1 MASGINVK
9 MGVTGVAQFKQSMK
23 ESQAAVKNLDQ
34 QLKLNEA
41 QLKLTGNE
49 ELALENKTA
58 LLTKQIEE
66 QKNVVKQANSALEAM
81 QRNGVSRTSV
91 EFQKMQQQVYKAST
105 DLMTMQNELQNVG
118 ESGEEA
124 QSGVSHMNQALQR
137 IGTNVSFQSVTE
149 GIEKITGTLEK
160 AATAA
165 WNLGKKIVQA
175 TLGGASWA
183 DELQTE
189 ADAWKIPAEEL
200 YRMRETARIIDTDA
214 ETILQARDKLKK
226 GREESSK
233 EFMGSLAYLHIDP
246 NGMKDIDLFWK
257 AGEAIAALGEEEDK
271 VHYAQTL
278 FGKSWRELIPLFS
291 AGREEYE
298 KTFAAWDWIGDEQME
313 KLTTLDDK
321 YQELQSEW
329 QSVQLQFQAQMA
341 EVLTP
346 VMETLTGL
354 LKEFNTYLQSED
366 GQQML
371 ASLGEAI
378 SGLFEDI
385 TQIDPAEVIGKITE
399 AIEGLKKGFQW
410 IKDNKDT
417 VVKAIEGIAAA
428 FGLMK
433 LTSLAANIGRI
444 VTGLKGLPFF
454 GGGNGTQGNPLDETT
469 AGRPGGSYSNPT
481 QTTQSGGFFVGVGNA
496 LNSILSNGAAAI
508 TANGGM
514 NAIAML
520 PYVIQD
526 FTTFGQTL
534 FHGGT
539 VGEAFENSWET
550 IKASASEGL
559 QNFTDYFSKDLQ
571 SGMWGIIGV
580 KDAEDLEWKMEH
592 GAENAQRAIFGSGD
606 QFQYVPTEEDLA
618 RAALR
623 LAEAERKENAQPMER
638 MTQVAGEMSA
648 TISPMTESSNN
659 MTAAANSLMDL
670 PAMIQTAVVNGIS
683 NISIIIDAAG
693 IDAMQ
698 PRLAGG
704 FSNKLVQMTK

>member
-81 QRNGVSRTSV
+81 QRNGVSKTSV

-105 DLMTMQNELQNVG
+105 DLMTMQAELQNVG
-118 ESGEEA
+118 ESGEDA

-175 TLGGASWA
+175 TLGGAAWA

-189 ADAWKIPAEEL
+189 ADVWQIPAEEL

-226 GREESSK
+226 GREESGK

-246 NGMKDIDLFWK
+246 NGMSDIDLFWK
-257 AGEAIAALGEEEDK
+257 AGEAIAALGKEEDK

-378 SGLFEDI
+378 SSLFEDL
-385 TQIDPAEVIGKITE
+385 TNIDPATVINGIKDAIDGVKSGLEWIKNNKDAIKTAIEAIAIAWGGMKLAGLALNVGKIVNGFKQLGWIGGGGAET
-399 AIEGLKKGFQW
+399 AATPAATSAAGSSTGGGFLGGL
-410 IKDNKDT
+410 INT
-417 VVKAIEGIAAA
+417 I
-428 FGLMK
+428 
-433 LTSLAANIGRI
+433 TLAAGADAVWKATDGRI
-444 VTGLKGLPFF
+444 KELNREFNEK
-454 GGGNGTQGNPLDETT
+454 T
-469 AGRPGGSYSNPT
+469 AGMTP
-481 QTTQSGGFFVGVGNA
+481 
-496 LNSILSNGAAAI
+496 IEAA
-508 TANGGM
+508 
-514 NAIAML
+514 
-520 PYVIQD
+520 D
-526 FTTFGQTL
+526 FAL
-534 FHGGT
+534 FHDLGITREELNHWGDSHENEDPMSWT
-539 VGEAFENSWET
+539 GHGHSFGEPEPEPESWLPA
-550 IKASASEGL
+550 ISP
-559 QNFTDYFSKDLQ
+559 F
-571 SGMWGIIGV
+571 
-580 KDAEDLEWKMEH
+580 
-592 GAENAQRAIFGSGD
+592 AENLQD
-606 QFQYVPTEEDLA
+606 YY
-618 RAALR
+618 
-623 LAEAERKENAQPMER
+623 AEPMDR
-638 MTQVAGEMSA
+638 MTEVASTQNDILPGVQQ
-648 TISPMTESSNN
+648 SSEN
-659 MTAAANSLMDL
+659 MTAAATALMDL
-670 PAMIQTAVVNGIS
+670 PGLIQTAIASGMS
-683 NISIIIDAAG
+683 AISIIIDASG

-698 PRLAGG
+698 PRIAGG
-704 FSNKLVQMTK
+704 ISDKLVQMTK

>member
-9 MGVTGVAQFKQSMK
+9 MGVTGVAQFKQGMK

-41 QLKLTGNE
+41 QLKLNGNE
-49 ELALENKTA
+49 ELALKNKTE

-66 QKNVVKQANSALEAM
+66 QKNVVKQAQSALEAM

-91 EFQKMQQQVYKAST
+91 EFQKMQQSVYKAST

-118 ESGEEA
+118 ESGEDA

-149 GIEKITGTLEK
+149 GIEKITGTLER

-175 TLGGASWA
+175 TLGGAAWA
-183 DELQTE
+183 DELATE
-189 ADAWKIPAEEL
+189 AAVWQMSPEEL

-214 ETILQARDKLKK
+214 ETILSARDKLKK

-246 NGMKDIDLFWK
+246 NGMSDVDLFWK
-257 AGEAIAALGEEEDK
+257 AGEAIAALGKEEDK

-291 AGREEYE
+291 AGREEYQ
-298 KTFAAWDWIGDEQME
+298 KTYEAWDWIGDEQLE

-385 TQIDPAEVIGKITE
+385 TKIEPAEIIGKITE
-399 AIEGLKKGFQW
+399 AVNGLKDGFKW

-444 VTGLKGLPFF
+444 VSGLRGLF
-454 GGGNGTQGNPLDETT
+454 GGKGGTQGNPIDVTT
-469 AGRPGGSYSNPT
+469 AGRPGGSYSNPVP
-481 QTTQSGGFFVGVGNA
+481 TTQSGGPLVG
-496 LNSILSNGAAAI
+496 LSNWTTGFFSKAASAI
-508 TANGGM
+508 TTYDPTGLL
-514 NAIAML
+514 AML
-520 PYVIQD
+520 PTAIGD
-526 FTTFGQTL
+526 MTTLGRTL
-534 FHGGT
+534 RDGGT
-539 VGEAFENSWET
+539 IGEAVENSWET

-606 QFQYVPTEEDLA
+606 QFQYVPTEEGLA

-623 LAEAERKENAQPMER
+623 LVEAERKENTQPMER

-704 FSNKLVQMTK
+704 FNNKLVQMTK

>member
-9 MGVTGVAQFKQSMK
+9 MGVTGVAQFKQGMK

-49 ELALENKTA
+49 ELALQNKTA

-81 QRNGVSRTSV
+81 QRNGVSKTSV

-105 DLMTMQNELQNVG
+105 DLMTMQAELQNVG
-118 ESGEEA
+118 ESGEDA

-175 TLGGASWA
+175 TLGGAAWA

-189 ADAWKIPAEEL
+189 ADVWQIPAEKL

-214 ETILQARDKLKK
+214 ETILQAQDKLKK
-226 GREESSK
+226 GREESGK

-246 NGMKDIDLFWK
+246 NGMSDIDLFWK
-257 AGEAIAALGEEEDK
+257 AGEAIAALGKEEDK

-298 KTFAAWDWIGDEQME
+298 KTFAAWDWIGDEQMT

-321 YQELQSEW
+321 FQEFQSEL

-385 TQIDPAEVIGKITE
+385 TKIDPATVIGKITE
-399 AIEGLKKGFQW
+399 AINGLKDGFEW
-410 IKDNKDT
+410 IKNNKDT

-444 VTGLKGLPFF
+444 VSGLRGLF
-454 GGGNGTQGNPLDETT
+454 GGKGGTQGNPIDVTT
-469 AGRPGGSYSNPT
+469 AGRPGGSYSNPVP
-481 QTTQSGGFFVGVGNA
+481 TTQSGGPMAAASNWVTGFFSKA
-496 LNSILSNGAAAI
+496 GAAL
-508 TANGGM
+508 TMYDPTGLT
-514 NAIAML
+514 AML
-520 PYVIQD
+520 PYVFQD
-526 FTTFGQTL
+526 FTTLGHTL
-534 FHGGT
+534 ANGGSL
-539 VGEAFENSWET
+539 GEALEASGKT
-550 IKASASEGL
+550 IEASFNQAVK
-559 QNFTDYFSKDLQ
+559 NWTDYPKQLFDSLHNFNGYLSQ
-571 SGMWGIIGV
+571 QIWGNY
-580 KDAEDLEWKMEH
+580 DSSWMPETNPF
-592 GAENAQRAIFGSGD
+592 AENLQD
-606 QFQYVPTEEDLA
+606 YYYE
-618 RAALR
+618 
-623 LAEAERKENAQPMER
+623 PMER
-638 MTQVAGEMSA
+638 MTEVASTQNDILPGVQQ
-648 TISPMTESSNN
+648 SSEN
-659 MTAAANSLMDL
+659 MTAAATAMMDL
-670 PAMIQTAVVNGIS
+670 PGLIQTAVVNGMSSVTIV
-683 NISIIIDAAG
+683 IDAAG

-698 PRLAGG
+698 PRIAGG
-704 FSNKLVQMTK
+704 ISDKLVQMTK

>member
-1 MASGINVK
+1 MASGISVK
-9 MGVTGVAQFKQSMK
+9 MGVTGVAQFKQGMK

-41 QLKLTGNE
+41 QLKLNGNE
-49 ELALENKTA
+49 ELALKNKTE

-66 QKNVVKQANSALEAM
+66 QKNVVKQAQSALEAM

-175 TLGGASWA
+175 TLGGAAWA

-189 ADAWKIPAEEL
+189 ADVWQIPAEKL

-214 ETILQARDKLKK
+214 ETILQAQDKLKK
-226 GREESSK
+226 GREESGK

-246 NGMKDIDLFWK
+246 NGMSDIDLFWK
-257 AGEAIAALGEEEDK
+257 AGEAIAALGKEEDK

-298 KTFAAWDWIGDEQME
+298 KTYEAWDWIGDEQLE

-321 YQELQSEW
+321 LQEFQSEL

-385 TQIDPAEVIGKITE
+385 TKIDPETVINGIKDAINGVKKGLDWIKRNKDGIKTAIE
-399 AIEGLKKGFQW
+399 AI
-410 IKDNKDT
+410 
-417 VVKAIEGIAAA
+417 GIA
-428 FGLMK
+428 FGTLK
-433 LTSLAANIGRI
+433 LASLAGNIGRI
-444 VTGLKGLPFF
+444 VTGLRGLF
-454 GGGNGTQGNPLDETT
+454 GGGGGSQGNPLDITT
-469 AGRPGGSYSNPT
+469 AGRPGGSYSNPVP
-481 QTTQSGGFFVGVGNA
+481 TTQSGGFFVGVGNA

-514 NAIAML
+514 NALAML

-539 VGEAFENSWET
+539 VGEAVGNSWET

-606 QFQYVPTEEDLA
+606 QFQYVPTEEGLA

-623 LAEAERKENAQPMER
+623 LLEAERKENAQPMER

>member
-1 MASGINVK
+1 MASGISVK
-9 MGVTGVAQFKQSMK
+9 MGVTGVAQFKQGMK

-49 ELALENKTA
+49 ELALQNKTA

-81 QRNGVSRTSV
+81 QRNGVSKTSV

-105 DLMTMQNELQNVG
+105 DLMTMQAELQNVG
-118 ESGEEA
+118 ESGEDA

-175 TLGGASWA
+175 TLGGAAWA

-189 ADAWKIPAEEL
+189 ADVWQIPAEEL

-226 GREESSK
+226 GREESGK

-246 NGMKDIDLFWK
+246 NGMSDIDLFWK
-257 AGEAIAALGEEEDK
+257 AGEAIAALGKEEDK

-298 KTFAAWDWIGDEQME
+298 KTFAAWDWIGDEQMT
-313 KLTTLDDK
+313 KLTTMDDK
-321 YQELQSEW
+321 LQEFQSEL

-385 TQIDPAEVIGKITE
+385 TKIDPATVIGKITE
-399 AIEGLKKGFQW
+399 AINGLKDGFKW
-410 IKDNKDT
+410 IKNNKDT

-444 VTGLKGLPFF
+444 VSGLRSLF
-454 GGGNGTQGNPLDETT
+454 GGKGGTQGNPMDVTT
-469 AGRPGGSYSNPT
+469 AGRPGGSYSNPVPT
-481 QTTQSGGFFVGVGNA
+481 KQSGGALVGASNWVTGV
-496 LNSILSNGAAAI
+496 LSKAAAAI
-508 TANGGM
+508 TMYDPTGLT
-514 NAIAML
+514 AML
-520 PYVIQD
+520 PMAIGD
-526 FTTFGQTL
+526 MTSFGRTL
-534 FHGGT
+534 RDGGSL
-539 VGEAFENSWET
+539 GEALENSG
-550 IKASASEGL
+550 KAIEASFN
-559 QNFTDYFSKDLQ
+559 QAVKNWTDYPKQLFDSLHNFNGYLSQ
-571 SGMWGIIGV
+571 QIWGNY
-580 KDAEDLEWKMEH
+580 DSSWMPETSPF
-592 GAENAQRAIFGSGD
+592 AENLQD
-606 QFQYVPTEEDLA
+606 YYYE
-618 RAALR
+618 
-623 LAEAERKENAQPMER
+623 PMER
-638 MTQVAGEMSA
+638 MTEVASTQNDILPGVQQ
-648 TISPMTESSNN
+648 SSEN
-659 MTAAANSLMDL
+659 MTAAATALMDL
-670 PAMIQTAVVNGIS
+670 PGLIQTAVINGMS
-683 NISIIIDAAG
+683 SVTIIIDQAG
-693 IDAMQ
+693 VDAMQ
-698 PRLAGG
+698 PRIAGG
-704 FSNKLVQMTK
+704 ISDKLVQMTK